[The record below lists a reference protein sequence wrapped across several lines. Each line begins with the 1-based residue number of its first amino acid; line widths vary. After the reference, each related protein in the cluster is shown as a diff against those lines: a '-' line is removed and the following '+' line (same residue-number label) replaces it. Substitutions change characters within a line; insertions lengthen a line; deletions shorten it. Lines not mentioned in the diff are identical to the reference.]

1 MNTAHRWIL
10 ASLVLI
16 AAAGVATAE
25 RLEQAPG
32 GGWLTYAA
40 PPGPAKN
47 QLTLRR
53 SGASILLLD
62 TASQAVLLSRPL
74 AGAEG
79 VSIQG
84 QPGSVDDTLTVDL
97 GGGPLALPQG
107 IHFDGGV
114 GGYDTLVVT
123 GGDPAPASYTAT
135 GPQAGIV
142 THGGTRIIFSNLEPV
157 VDTSSSLNFTIN
169 ATAGADAINIVNGG
183 IGCSGTCTL
192 TQVSSS
198 PVTFESISFANK
210 TNVTVSG
217 GSGADT
223 FNLNNSSP
231 ATGLSKLVLD
241 AGGNPGDTIAV
252 AAFNLPAGTLLLT
265 DVVTVTQ
272 SGGITAAGLGVH
284 ASGPVSLSDF
294 SNQVTTVA
302 GGTTGASA
310 GFAFASSAP
319 TLTVGSVAGLAGIS
333 TARGQVLVQDYTS
346 GATLLVNNPIATA
359 GGKLLLYN
367 DHMTFNAALNAFTGT
382 VWLDNQNVAEPLSL
396 GTKSPTTLGL
406 LQSDLNQIT
415 AGTLQIGD
423 FNTDTGGLT
432 ITANIAAPA
441 GWSTLDLQQQAVID
455 ELFSAAL
462 TVPHLALRSHGGNVS
477 LGFGANHVS
486 VLAGATTGGN
496 FGYVDKGAT
505 TLGTVGAVSGLST
518 AGGAANVGADKG
530 GLTVTQPVF
539 AGAGTINLIAQESSS
554 PVDNVTIAPGVVV
567 SSTTG
572 AIFLEAGDQVNLEAG
587 STVATGVGGSVL
599 DAFSVDDTDNI
610 GGGLIAGTLA
620 SPSHVPQVEGGNAD
634 ETLVVDFHAGANL
647 PNELLYDGGNG
658 LNAVT
663 VTDAGDSSPHL
674 YEGGGTGV
682 SRDFAN
688 LIHFSRIQNLT
699 MIGGS
704 GADQFGLLPD
714 ASVTMHAIGGLPGT
728 IPGDQLFVNTLTA
741 AHPLLSITSFDATGA
756 AGQWT
761 FSNRQPVTF
770 SGIDTLLNLNHQ
782 QYLPAL
788 FK

>member
-1 MNTAHRWIL
+1 MNFSHRWIL
-10 ASLVLI
+10 ASFVLI
-16 AAAGVATAE
+16 AAGGVAAAE

-32 GGWLTYAA
+32 GGWLTYVA
-40 PPGPAKN
+40 PPGPATN

-62 TASQAVLLSRPL
+62 TATRAVLLSRPL

-107 IHFDGGV
+107 IHFDGGA
-114 GGYDTLVVT
+114 GGYDTLAIT

-142 THGGTRIIFSNLEPV
+142 THGSTRIIFSNLEPIT
-157 VDTSSSLNFTIN
+157 DESSSPNLTIN
-169 ATAGADAINIVNGG
+169 ATAGADTISIVNGG
-183 IGCSGTCTL
+183 IGCSGACTL
-192 TQVSSS
+192 TKVSSPS
-198 PVTFESISFANK
+198 FESISFANK

-217 GSGADT
+217 GGGADT

-241 AGGNPGDTIAV
+241 AGGNPGDSIAV
-252 AAFNLPAGTLLLT
+252 AAFKLPAGTLLLT

-272 SGGITAAGLGVH
+272 SGGITAAGLAVH
-284 ASGPVSLSDF
+284 ASGPVNLSDF
-294 SNQVTTVA
+294 NNQVTTVA
-302 GGTTGASA
+302 GGTTGAGA

-333 TARGQVLVQDYTS
+333 TARGQILVQDYTS
-346 GATLLVNNPIATA
+346 GATLLVNSPMATA

-396 GTKSPTTLGL
+396 GTKTPTTLGL

-423 FNTDTGGLT
+423 FDTDTGGLT

-462 TVPHLALRSHGGNVS
+462 TVPQLALRSHGGDVS
-477 LGFGANHVS
+477 LGFGTNHVS
-486 VLAGATTGGN
+486 VLAGATTGGR
-496 FGYVDKGAT
+496 FAYVDKGAT

-518 AGGAANVGADKG
+518 AGGAASVGADKG
-530 GLTVTQPVF
+530 GITITQPVF
-539 AGAGTINLIAQESSS
+539 AGAGNIDLGAQESTS

-572 AIFLEAGDQVNLEAG
+572 AIVLEAGDQVNLEAG

-620 SPSHVPQVEGGNAD
+620 SPSNVPQASGGGAD

-658 LNAVT
+658 LNGVT

-682 SRDFAN
+682 SRDFTN
-688 LIHFSRIQNLT
+688 LIHFSRVQNLT

-714 ASVTMHAIGGLPGT
+714 ASVTMHAVGGLPGT
-728 IPGDQLFVNTLTA
+728 APGDQLFVNSLTA

-770 SGIDTLLNLNHQ
+770 TGIDTFQNLNHQ
-782 QYLPAL
+782 LYLPAL
-788 FK
+788 RK

>member
-1 MNTAHRWIL
+1 MNAAHRWIL
-10 ASLVLI
+10 ASLVLM
-16 AAAGVATAE
+16 AAAGVTAAE

-32 GGWLTYAA
+32 GGWLTYTA
-40 PPGPAKN
+40 PPGHARN
-47 QLTLRR
+47 QFTLRR

-107 IHFDGGV
+107 IHFDGGA

-123 GGDPAPASYTAT
+123 GGASGPASYTAT
-135 GPQAGIV
+135 GPQAGVV
-142 THGGTRIIFSNLEPV
+142 THGDTRIVFSNLEPITI
-157 VDTSSSLNFTIN
+157 TSPGPALSIGG
-169 ATAGADAINIVNGG
+169 TAGADTINIVNGG
-183 IGCSGTCTL
+183 SCGASCTL
-192 TQVSSS
+192 TQVNS
-198 PVTFESISFANK
+198 PSFESIAFANQ
-210 TNVTVSG
+210 TIVSVSG
-217 GSGADT
+217 GGGADT

-241 AGGNPGDTIAV
+241 AGGNPGDSIAV
-252 AAFNLPAGTLLLT
+252 AAFKLPAGTLLLT

-333 TARGQVLVQDYTS
+333 TARGQVLVQDYTA
-346 GATLLVNNPIATA
+346 GARRLVHSLMGRA
-359 GGKLLLYN
+359 GGKLVLYD
-367 DHMTFNAALNAFTGT
+367 DHMTFNDSLNAFTGT

-423 FNTDTGGLT
+423 FDTDTGGLT
-432 ITANIAAPA
+432 ITANITAPA
-441 GWSTLDLQQQAVID
+441 GWSTLDLQQEAVID

-462 TVPHLALRSHGGNVS
+462 TVPQLALRSHGGNVS
-477 LGFGANHVS
+477 LGFGANHVG
-486 VLAGATTGGN
+486 VVAGATTGGS
-496 FGYVDKGAT
+496 FAYVDKGAT
-505 TLGTVGAVSGLST
+505 TLGTVVGVSGLST
-518 AGGAANVGADKG
+518 AGGAAAVGADKG

-539 AGAGTINLIAQESSS
+539 ADAGTINLIAQESSS

-620 SPSHVPQVEGGNAD
+620 SPSHVPQVEGGGAD
-634 ETLVVDFHAGANL
+634 ETLLVDFHAGANL

-682 SRDFAN
+682 SRDFTN
-688 LIHFSRIQNLT
+688 LIHFSRVQNLT

-714 ASVTMHAIGGLPGT
+714 ASVTMHVAGGLPGT
-728 IPGDQLFVNTLTA
+728 APGDQLFVNNLTA

-756 AGQWT
+756 AGHWT

-770 SGIDTLLNLNHQ
+770 TGIDTFLNLNHQ
-782 QYLPAL
+782 LYLPAVR
-788 FK
+788 K